1 MRRWLLILSLLSL
14 GAWAERPADLTP
26 LPEESPPPLPEVAP
40 TLEPE
45 VTIVD
50 RGETRFQEY
59 RIHGKLYKVKVIPKE
74 GPPYY
79 LINETGGDTW
89 RRYDGQDN
97 GLTVPRWVIHE
108 F

>member
-1 MRRWLLILSLLSL
+1 V

-26 LPEESPPPLPEVAP
+26 LPEEIPTLPEVAP

-59 RIHGKLYKVKVIPKE
+59 RINGKLYKVKVIPKD
-74 GPPYY
+74 GAPYY

-89 RRYDGQDN
+89 RRYDGQDT
-97 GLTVPRWVIHE
+97 GFTVPRWVIHE